1 MPSPLIE
8 IKDIKKSFG
17 NLEVLRGVN
26 MSINRGEITAII
38 GKSGEGKSVLLKHI
52 IGLLQPDDGEIIF
65 EGMPFSKI
73 NKKQLRQI
81 WSKFSYVFQGNALFD
96 SITIYD
102 NIALPLSE
110 KKLFKDKIIREKVFQ
125 RMEQLDIMGIE
136 GKYPSQISGGM
147 KKRVALARALITDPE
162 TVLFDEPTTGLDPIR
177 KNAVHSMISDYQ
189 KKLGFTCVLVS
200 HEIPDVFYI
209 AQKVAMLDE
218 GKIIYEGLSQNIYKD
233 KNENIQEFIRGT
245 ECSHDDLTGLP
256 PKCQGDRRFSEEMAR
271 LEFGQSAF
279 SIVILT
285 FESDNE
291 TNGFT
296 GHEAIQAL
304 IRDFASGINK
314 LLRITDICSRYGMNK
329 IMILMPNT
337 IIEEAKEICAD
348 IAKKVNPVDLIGA
361 KTLSPVR
368 FSIGAGFAQADSAS
382 DIEKLFESAETDSK
396 KFYEIS
402 I

>member
-218 GKIIYEGLSQNIYKD
+218 GKIIYEGLSQNIFKD

-256 PKCQGDRRFSEEMAR
+256 PKCHGDRRFSEEIAR

-291 TNGFT
+291 TTGFT

-348 IAKKVNPVDLIGA
+348 IAKKVNPVDLIGT

>member
-296 GHEAIQAL
+296 GHEPIQAL